1 MRMTKAQKEAARTT
15 IVESAGRL
23 FREQGLMGIGVD
35 AIAKDIGQ
43 TSGAFYAHFSS
54 KTDLFRSVV
63 VAGFSRLKQGI
74 VRVRDA
80 KGPGWVES
88 FASQYLSPDHRA
100 AIGNGCLLPTLTLDV
115 GRTDGPL
122 REVFGE
128 QLQDTAKLLAEGFES
143 TRKREAEERAFV
155 ILALCAGGLML
166 SRAAPDGYLAKRILS
181 ACRAA
186 AEREAK
192 LPEG

>member
-1 MRMTKAQKEAARTT
+1 MRMTKAQKEEARGA

-23 FREQGLMGIGVD
+23 FREQGLTGIGVD
-35 AIAKDIGQ
+35 AIAKDTGQ
-43 TSGAFYAHFSS
+43 TSGAIYAHFAS
-54 KTDLFRSVV
+54 KADMFRSAVE
-63 VAGFSRLKQGI
+63 AGFVRLRQGI
-74 VRVRDA
+74 NRVRDA
-80 KGPGWVES
+80 KKNRWVGS

-115 GRTDGPL
+115 GRAGGPL
-122 REVFGE
+122 REIFGE
-128 QLQDTAKLLAEGFES
+128 QFLETAKALAEGFES

-166 SRAAPDGYLAKRILS
+166 SRAAPDGHLAKRILS
-181 ACRAA
+181 ACSAA
-186 AEREAK
+186 AEREAE